1 MNNWTAE
8 EIAFRCDRLPV
19 RIDRLAANLLRM
31 GSLSLNGTDADSTLE
46 ILRESKIFIEL
57 TAIDLDIDSAF
68 ELAQIQRQLSRWH
81 IHWVETWSSTS
92 GRNEISTLTQNW
104 ANRLREMSGVF
115 A

>member
-19 RIDRLAANLLRM
+19 RIDRLATNLLRL
-31 GSLSLNGTDADSTLE
+31 GSLSSNSTDADSTLAV
-46 ILRESKIFIEL
+46 LRESKVFIEL

-81 IHWVETWSSTS
+81 IHWAETWTGTSS
-92 GRNEISTLTQNW
+92 RNEISTLTQTW

>member
-19 RIDRLAANLLRM
+19 RIDRLATNLLRL
-31 GSLSLNGTDADSTLE
+31 GSLSSNGTDADSTLAV
-46 ILRESKIFIEL
+46 LRESKVFIEL
-57 TAIDLDIDSAF
+57 TAIDLDVDSAF

-81 IHWVETWSSTS
+81 IHWAETWVGTSS
-92 GRNEISTLTQNW
+92 RNEISTLTQTW